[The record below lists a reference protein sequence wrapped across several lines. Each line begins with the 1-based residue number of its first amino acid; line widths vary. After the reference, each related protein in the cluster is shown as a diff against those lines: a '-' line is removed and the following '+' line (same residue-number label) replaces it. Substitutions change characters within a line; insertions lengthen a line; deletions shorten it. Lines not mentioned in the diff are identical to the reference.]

1 MKAIGNDGDYMTKHS
16 GFLTPSPWVSR
27 FLPMIPKGG
36 TVLDF
41 ACGSGRHSRLLANA
55 GHPVEAVDLDPAGLG
70 ELAAVNGVQVRE
82 ADLEAGVW
90 PYDQHTFSGI
100 VVTNYLFR
108 PRLPALLATLADPGV
123 LIYETF
129 MIGNERYGK
138 PSNPDFLLQSQEL
151 IDRARENGLSVLAFE
166 EAYVDLPKPALV
178 QRLCAVRGKVAAR
191 L

>member
-1 MKAIGNDGDYMTKHS
+1 MKAIGSDGKYMTIHS
-16 GFLTPSPWVSR
+16 GFSTPSPWVCR
-27 FLPMIPKGG
+27 FAPIIPKGG
-36 TVLDF
+36 KVLDF
-41 ACGSGRHSRLLANA
+41 ACGAGRNSRLLAAA
-55 GHPVEAVDLDPAGLG
+55 GHAVEAVDRDLAGLA
-70 ELAAVNGVQVRE
+70 ELVAVNGVEVRE

-108 PRLPALLATLADPGV
+108 PRLPALLAALADPGV

-151 IDRARENGLSVLAFE
+151 LDWARENGLSVLAFE
-166 EAYVDLPKPALV
+166 EGYVDLPKPALV
-178 QRLCAVRGKVAAR
+178 QRLCAVRGTVAAR

>member
-1 MKAIGNDGDYMTKHS
+1 MTIHS
-16 GFLTPSPWVSR
+16 GFSTPSPWVCR
-27 FLPMIPKGG
+27 FAPIIPKGG
-36 TVLDF
+36 KVLDF
-41 ACGSGRHSRLLANA
+41 ACGAGRNSRLLAAA
-55 GHPVEAVDLDPAGLG
+55 GHAVEAVDRDLAGLA
-70 ELAAVNGVQVRE
+70 ELVAVNGVEVRE

-108 PRLPALLATLADPGV
+108 PRLPALLAALADPGV

-151 IDRARENGLSVLAFE
+151 LDWAEKMVCRFWLLRKAMLICRSRPWCSDCV
-166 EAYVDLPKPALV
+166 P
-178 QRLCAVRGKVAAR
+178 CAVR
-191 L
+191 